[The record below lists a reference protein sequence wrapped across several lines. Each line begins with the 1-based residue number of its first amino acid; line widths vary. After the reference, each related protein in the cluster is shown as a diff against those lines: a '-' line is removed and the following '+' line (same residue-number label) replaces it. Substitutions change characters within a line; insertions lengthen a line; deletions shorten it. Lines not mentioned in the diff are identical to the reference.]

1 MSDSSAKKENFSRAC
16 WKQNIFLQYIWKTS
30 TT

>member
-1 MSDSSAKKENFSRAC
+1 MSDSSAKENFSRAC
-16 WKQNIFLQYIWKTS
+16 WKQNIFLQNIWKTS